1 MERPETVAYLSVLYL
16 YPMTMPKPCSSAQR
30 DRTLVARICSATT
43 SRRRPQENGIATMRY
58 LISDALQADSDPFAL
73 EARIDEYVG
82 WVRAAKAASRGVD

>member
-1 MERPETVAYLSVLYL
+1 
-16 YPMTMPKPCSSAQR
+16 
-30 DRTLVARICSATT
+30 
-43 SRRRPQENGIATMRY
+43 MRY